1 MSGYIEK
8 KKCMD
13 CGELHTSHKLS
24 CERCEMLGP
33 VYEQMGKQQQAINK
47 LTARVYQLENK
58 K

>member
-1 MSGYIEK
+1 
-8 KKCMD
+8 MD